1 MQLWLIG
8 IYMSDLISSKYR
20 KDLTYPFVFCL
31 SNAIPF
37 AVSVFL
43 GYMAPPVMPIH
54 RLVLVA

>member
-1 MQLWLIG
+1 
-8 IYMSDLISSKYR
+8 MSDLISSKYR